1 MREFLSALRNGF
13 GFLTTIP
20 VGITMEGIEKLM
32 KHIYLFPVIGAVLG
46 LILGAIGIVSSVVF
60 HPILT
65 SLIVIV
71 SIYYLTGINHI
82 DGLADFGDGI
92 ASHGT
97 REEKIKAMRDTA
109 VGTGGLIVCIIAILG
124 IFASLFSILEINV
137 LLLHE
142 VRSPVGYLLRLFSI
156 QETNVLLL
164 PYALIVA
171 ETSAKQAMVTVA
183 AFGRKLHEGFGA
195 MTVENIKISDFII
208 GMVFTG
214 AVSYFF
220 LGFFGVEAFI
230 ASQLAGLLVLHIA
243 NRHFGGV
250 SGDVVGASNEFGRLG
265 ALLYI
270 GGLAWM
276 QL

>member
-46 LILGAIGIVSSVVF
+46 LILGAIGIVSSVMF
-60 HPILT
+60 HPFVA
-65 SLIVIV
+65 SLIVVI

-124 IFASLFSILEINV
+124 IFASLFSI
-137 LLLHE
+137 
-142 VRSPVGYLLRLFSI
+142 
-156 QETNVLLL
+156 QETNVLPL

-171 ETSAKQAMVTVA
+171 ETSAKQSMVTVA

-195 MTVENIKISDFII
+195 MTVENTKISDFII

-230 ASQLAGLLVLHIA
+230 ASQLAGLLVLHVA